1 MQHDAQRH
9 SVARLLLSHHPPE
22 HAHRTVTLGW
32 GRCRVQVC
40 ARCLGMLIGLLL
52 VGVLVGVGP
61 ALPAGQPLWWCI
73 LPLSLPAMVDFHG
86 QLMRRWE
93 SRNLRRLA
101 SGAAFGAALA
111 LSLGE
116 AAAGRWVA
124 ALVVPAVLAGYFA
137 WLPLGR
143 RRLARA
149 RQHLRRYVAY
159 YDRCRAEDARH
170 AVEVLLSGC
179 EKMGNRSRGLSQF
192 SRRRS
197 PSPVERYYSP
207 RKWDC
212 PLRPQPTRQRTERPG
227 G

>member
-9 SVARLLLSHHPPE
+9 SVARLLLAHHPPE
-22 HAHRTVTLGW
+22 HEHRTVTLGW
-32 GRCRVQVC
+32 GRGRVQVC

-52 VGVLVGVGP
+52 VAVLAAVGP

-73 LPLSLPAMVDFHG
+73 LFLSLPAVVDFHF

-93 SRNLRRLA
+93 SSNARRLA
-101 SGAAFGAALA
+101 SGAAFGAAAA

-116 AAAGRWVA
+116 AAAGRWIA
-124 ALVVPAVLAGYFA
+124 ALVVPAVLAGYFT

-143 RRLARA
+143 RRLARM
-149 RQHLRRYVAY
+149 RQHLRLYVAY

-170 AVEVLLSGC
+170 AVRSLLSGC
-179 EKMGNRSRGLSQF
+179 EKMGTGSVASPKSLDHLPSQGA
-192 SRRRS
+192 
-197 PSPVERYYSP
+197 
-207 RKWDC
+207 C
-212 PLRPQPTRQRTERPG
+212 PHFFTTRQRTERPG